1 MMSEELGI
9 YLITTLAASNIVP
22 DFMIGSELTST
33 HSVLRF
39 SGCLSKIQ
47 VRILVHAR

>member
-9 YLITTLAASNIVP
+9 YLITTLAASNAVP
-22 DFMIGSELTST
+22 DSMVGSGLTSM

-47 VRILVHAR
+47 VQIFVHAR